1 MNTNEI
7 SAITIGLQNLN
18 IGNFEEV
25 YELTPLIVGL
35 LNRTA
40 TVADVLQDNVNV
52 VYSPEGM
59 IPLMYAV
66 EFDEI
71 ALAQEIARKS
81 RQSLIYRN
89 IQNGKTAL
97 MYAIEH
103 NLYDMVQM
111 LLLEGSSLGLDMVNL
126 ANDLDS
132 GKTPLMY
139 TLTLDNEACVNMI
152 ELLVSHGADTSAR
165 NEQNRNLYQEAQN
178 IGNIDETTLSYIN
191 DVVYPNSMNPQG
203 N

>member
-35 LNRTA
+35 LNGTA
-40 TVADVLQDNVNV
+40 TVADVLQGNVNV
-52 VYSPEGM
+52 VYNGM

-66 EFDEI
+66 RSDETE
-71 ALAQEIARKS
+71 LAQQIAGKS
-81 RQSLIYRN
+81 TQSLIYRN
-89 IQNGKTAL
+89 INDGKTAL
-97 MYAIEH
+97 MYAIER
-103 NLYDMVQM
+103 NFDDMVEM
-111 LLLEGSSLGLDMVNL
+111 LLVEDSSLGLNMVNL
-126 ANDLDS
+126 ANDRDS